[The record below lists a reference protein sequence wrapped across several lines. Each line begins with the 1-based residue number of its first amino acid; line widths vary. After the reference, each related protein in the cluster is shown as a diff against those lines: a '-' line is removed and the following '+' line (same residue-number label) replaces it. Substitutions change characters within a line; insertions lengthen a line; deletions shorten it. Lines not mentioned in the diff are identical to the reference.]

1 MLIWDARGIVRE
13 FIAALRQLRHPL
25 VRLAVSVLLLQSVV
39 TGLASGTVAAQI
51 ATFGADAAVICH
63 GNGDDS
69 SVPAPAAAHGCC
81 VFCTASGPVV
91 LSAAVPVI
99 DRLKPARY
107 IGQAESPG
115 DGHVMQ
121 RAVRAGPS
129 QAPPASV

>member
-25 VRLAVSVLLLQSVV
+25 VRLAVSILLLQSVV
-39 TGLASGTVAAQI
+39 SGLASGTVAAQI

-69 SVPAPAAAHGCC
+69 SAPAPAAAHACC
-81 VFCTASGPVV
+81 VFCSASGPAV

-115 DGHVMQ
+115 DGYVIR

-129 QAPPASV
+129 QAPPAVA